1 MNHGLTRALAKHT
14 ASTAQQPLPQVL
26 RHECARAFTNWV
38 GCVLGGCSEEAVA
51 MAADAVAELGGAPQ
65 AQIVGLGRRTD
76 VASAAFVNCI
86 ASSVMAY
93 DDAHLPT
100 VTHPSGPVGAALLAF
115 AQRHAVTGEA
125 FARALHLGIEITCR
139 LANMV
144 VLPPARFHTGF
155 YVTGLVAPIG
165 VALAVGQLMGLDED
179 QLMHA
184 VGIAASQ
191 SGGFRA
197 THGTMTAHFRPGHA
211 ARAGVWAAQLA
222 ARGFTSD
229 EHALEA
235 PQGFLDVFAP
245 GADPAVALAD
255 IGTRHEMLA
264 NAYKPYPCGIVIHPT
279 IDACLELRERAG
291 PGAEVEH
298 VVLQV
303 HPLALKLTGVR
314 EPRTTLESHVSLVH
328 WAAAALVRGAASLP
342 EMREDCIADPRIAAL
357 RASMETVADTTL
369 SAGQAKAQVRW
380 RDGRVMD
387 IHIEQA
393 SGSSDRPLSDAQL
406 DAKFQG
412 QAAERL
418 AAPAIEA
425 LRAQCWRLNELDDVG
440 QNIGAL
446 LP

>member
-1 MNHGLTRALAKHT
+1 MTPGLTRALARHT
-14 ASTAQQPLPQVL
+14 AASAAHPLPQVL
-26 RHECARAFTNWV
+26 RHECARAFVNWI

-51 MAADAVAELGGAPQ
+51 LAAEAVAELGGAAQ

-100 VTHPSGPVGAALLAF
+100 VTHPSGPVGSALLAF
-115 AQRHAVTGEA
+115 AQRQAVPGEA

-139 LANMV
+139 LANVV

-179 QLMHA
+179 QLVNA
-184 VGIAASQ
+184 IGIAASQ

-211 ARAGVWAAQLA
+211 ARAGIWAAQLA

-245 GADPAVALAD
+245 GADPGVALAG
-255 IGTRHEMLA
+255 IGTHHEMLA

-291 PGAEVEH
+291 PGAEPEH
-298 VVLQV
+298 AILRV
-303 HPLALKLTGVR
+303 HPLAVKLTGVR

-342 EMREDCIADPRIAAL
+342 EMRQDCIADPRIAAL
-357 RASMETVADTTL
+357 RASMETIADPTL
-369 SAGQAKAQVRW
+369 GAGQARAQVRW
-380 RDGRVMD
+380 RDGRVMET
-387 IHIEQA
+387 HIQQA

-406 DAKFQG
+406 DAKFNG

-418 AAPAIEA
+418 SPEAIDA
-425 LRAQCWRLNELDDVG
+425 LRRQCWRLHELDDVG
-440 QNIGAL
+440 RDVGSL